1 MIETD
6 LLLAWGATYKQVAIG
21 EHLFKEGQEC
31 NFYHQVESGQFRW
44 VNIDDDGKEYLQR
57 LVEPGESIGEL
68 PLFDGGKFAAT
79 AIAIKESL
87 VLRLHKPVFYQLL
100 KSQPEIH
107 FAFSKLL
114 TERLR
119 FKFFMLKEMGNHDPE
134 KMIIS
139 FLNYLKGTCDHIC
152 TSCNKI
158 KLTRK
163 QISEMT
169 SLRVETVIRVMRRL
183 QEKQMLQI
191 KKGKVY
197 FGESKGCIEN
207 CDEVN
212 SECKHPDRLTGNEM
226 DVFL

>member
-1 MIETD
+1 MIDTD
-6 LLLAWGATYKQVAIG
+6 ILLAWGATYKQLATG

-44 VNIDDDGKEYLQR
+44 VNIDEEGKEYLQR

-79 AIAIKESL
+79 AIANKESL

-134 KMIIS
+134 KMIMS
-139 FLNYLKGTCDHIC
+139 LLNYLQQTSDHIC
-152 TSCNKI
+152 ASCNKI

-183 QEKQMLQI
+183 QDKEMLQI

-197 FGESKGCIEN
+197 FGESKGCGEN
-207 CDEVN
+207 CCEGKSNIQTSV
-212 SECKHPDRLTGNEM
+212 S
-226 DVFL
+226 FLHVSG

>member
-1 MIETD
+1 MIDTD
-6 LLLAWGATYKQVAIG
+6 ILLAWGATYKQLATG
-21 EHLFKEGQEC
+21 EHLFKEGQVC
-31 NFYHQVESGQFRW
+31 NFYYQVEGGQLRW
-44 VNIDDDGKEYLQR
+44 VNIDEEGKEYLQR

-79 AIAIKESL
+79 AIANKESL
-87 VLRLHKPVFYQLL
+87 VLRLHKPVFYLLL
-100 KSQPEIH
+100 KSQPDIH

-134 KMIIS
+134 KMIMS
-139 FLNYLKGTCDHIC
+139 LLNYLQSTSDHIC
-152 TSCNKI
+152 ASCNKI

-183 QEKQMLQI
+183 QEKQFIQI
-191 KKGKVY
+191 IKGKVY

-207 CDEVN
+207 CVDEKREVQPP
-212 SECKHPDRLTGNEM
+212 ELLQQK
-226 DVFL
+226 